1 MIISGPCSLS
11 ELKEQLKDFILK
23 YGAGADLTFEARY
36 VLCMYTVTKNMGPS
50 CMFAKVEIN

>member
-1 MIISGPCSLS
+1 MIFLSWTSLC

-36 VLCMYTVTKNMGPS
+36 V
-50 CMFAKVEIN
+50 